1 MKIMNAE
8 IERQIWH
15 HNLSYLLL
23 AQRVLNHYEDTA
35 LFRLGIDKCTGDKLL
50 QLSLPELVRL
60 AERPEL
66 ITVLRLRDHH
76 QIDVLF
82 SQSTGMG

>member
-1 MKIMNAE
+1 MFAP
-8 IERQIWH
+8 
-15 HNLSYLLL
+15 S
-23 AQRVLNHYEDTA
+23 
-35 LFRLGIDKCTGDKLL
+35 LGIDKCTGDKLL

-76 QIDVLF
+76 QIDVLL